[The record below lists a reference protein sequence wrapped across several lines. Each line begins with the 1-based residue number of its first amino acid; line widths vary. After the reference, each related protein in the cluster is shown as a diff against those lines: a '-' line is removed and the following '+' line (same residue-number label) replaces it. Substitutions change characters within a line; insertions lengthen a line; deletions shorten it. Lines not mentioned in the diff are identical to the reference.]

1 MPVGLVNHW
10 AATLLTLCLVSL
22 VLMLGGFLAS
32 SLLCLLGRSVIAVQ
46 VEVFLSETLED
57 HSTGHY
63 SNLNVRL
70 CKLEQWQ
77 CQG

>member
-32 SLLCLLGRSVIAVQ
+32 SLLCLSGRSVIAVQ